1 MHARERIIRDR
12 FAGQTCGHCGE
23 VYPPDGVIVLARRP
37 SAWMVMASCRSCQNR
52 CIYVVSFHDSR
63 HDVSIQPSDISHLLP
78 GGFLPQISST
88 APTPLT
94 SLTSPAS
101 PPSETFPPD
110 TSDEH
115 PSLPPL
121 PSLITQADVE
131 AIHRFLATFD
141 GNFRALFARYRP
153 GRADES
159 AG

>member
-37 SAWMVMASCRSCQNR
+37 SAWMVMASCRHCQNH

-63 HDVSIQPSDISHLLP
+63 HDISIQPSDISRLIP
-78 GGFLPQISST
+78 GSFP
-88 APTPLT
+88 P
-94 SLTSPAS
+94 PAS
-101 PPSETFPPD
+101 PTASPSEPPV
-110 TSDEH
+110 E
-115 PSLPPL
+115 LPPL
-121 PSLITQADVE
+121 PSLITQADVD
-131 AIHRFLATFD
+131 AIHRFLASFD
-141 GNFRALFARYRP
+141 GNFRALFARQRP

>member
-1 MHARERIIRDR
+1 MGMHARERIIRDR

-37 SAWMVMASCRSCQNR
+37 SAWMVMASCRKCQNR
-52 CIYVVSFHDSR
+52 CIYVVSFHESR

-78 GGFLPQISST
+78 GGFLPD
-88 APTPLT
+88 P
-94 SLTSPAS
+94 SPAS
-101 PPSETFPPD
+101 LPSEAFLPD
-110 TSDEH
+110 VS
-115 PSLPPL
+115 PS
-121 PSLITQADVE
+121 PSRITHTDVE

-141 GNFRALFARYRP
+141 GNFRDLFARQRP

>member
-37 SAWMVMASCRSCQNR
+37 SAWMVMASCRKCQNR
-52 CIYVVSFHDSR
+52 CIYVVSFHESGHESR
-63 HDVSIQPSDISHLLP
+63 HDVSIEPSDISHLLP
-78 GGFLPQISST
+78 GGFLPDPSPVPPTHPASSPSEAFLPDASST
-88 APTPLT
+88 ER
-94 SLTSPAS
+94 SPV
-101 PPSETFPPD
+101 PPR
-110 TSDEH
+110 
-115 PSLPPL
+115 
-121 PSLITQADVE
+121 ITHTDVE

-141 GNFRALFARYRP
+141 GNFRALFARQRP

>member
-12 FAGQTCGHCGE
+12 FSGQTCGHCGE
-23 VYPPDGVIVLARRP
+23 VYPPDSVIVLARRP

-52 CIYVVSFHDSR
+52 CIYVVSFHDSQ
-63 HDVSIQPSDISHLLP
+63 HDLSIQPSDISHLLP
-78 GGFLPQISST
+78 GGFLPSNS
-88 APTPLT
+88 PTSPNP
-94 SLTSPAS
+94 LTSPAS
-101 PPSETFPPD
+101 LPSETLPPD

-115 PSLPPL
+115 PPLAPL

-131 AIHRFLATFD
+131 AIHRFLSTFD
-141 GNFRALFARYRP
+141 GNFRALFARHRP